1 MKKFDIII
9 IASVIALAAVLYAS
23 GIFSPKAEGAEAVIY
38 VDKEEYARL
47 PLDENT
53 SITVNTDEGSN
64 KIVIEDGYAD
74 CVEADCRDGL
84 CVKQK
89 KISKKNETIVCLP
102 HKVVV
107 EIE

>member
-9 IASVIALAAVLYAS
+9 IASVIALAAGLYAS

-53 SITVNTDEGSN
+53 SITVNTDGAVTKSLLRTDMQTVLKRLQGRLVCET
-64 KIVIEDGYAD
+64 E
-74 CVEADCRDGL
+74 
-84 CVKQK
+84 
-89 KISKKNETIVCLP
+89 KNQQE
-102 HKVVV
+102 
-107 EIE
+107 E